1 MGNAGH
7 RGNVLVTGASGYIA
21 GFIVQAL
28 VREGW
33 QVRGTIRN
41 LARADAV
48 RATLGLPDLQLVA
61 CDLMRDDGWAE
72 AVAGCDYVQHI
83 ASPIPAGEPKD
94 PDELIV
100 PAREGALRA
109 LRFAH
114 AAGVKRVVMTSS
126 MAAIAYG
133 HPQDRAP
140 FTEADWSNINSLDA
154 YAYIKSKTLAERAAR
169 DWMAAHGAP
178 MEYVSI
184 NPAAVLGPVLGA
196 DFSTSLEVV
205 KKLLD
210 GALPGLPRLGFGV
223 VDVRDVADLHVR
235 AMTEPGLDGERFIA
249 QGRFMWMREVAEALQ
264 AGLGDKARRVP
275 SRGLPDWLL
284 KLLANFDATVKM
296 VVPELGRRREASAAH
311 ALQRLGWKTRDE
323 KTTILDCANSLIEK
337 GLVKA

>member
-1 MGNAGH
+1 MSQTQGK
-7 RGNVLVTGASGYIA
+7 VLVTGASGYIA
-21 GFIVQAL
+21 GFIIQAL
-28 VREGW
+28 VRDGW

-41 LARADAV
+41 PARAAEV
-48 RATLGLPDLQLVA
+48 RATLGLPDLELVA
-61 CDLMRDDGWAE
+61 CDLMSDAGWAE
-72 AVAGCDYVQHI
+72 AMAGIDHVQHI
-83 ASPIPAGEPKD
+83 ASPIPAGEPKN
-94 PDELIV
+94 PDDLII

-133 HPQDRAP
+133 HGDGHAP
-140 FTEADWSNINSLDA
+140 FTEADWSNVNSLDA

-169 DWMAAHGAP
+169 DWMTANGKG

-210 GALPGLPRLGFGV
+210 GALPGLPNLGFGV

-249 QGRFMWMREVAEALQ
+249 QGRFLWMREVAEVLQ
-264 AGLGDKARRVP
+264 AGLGHQARRVP
-275 SRGLPDWLL
+275 SRGLPNWLL

-337 GLVKA
+337 RLVKA